1 MAIKKIEIR
10 AKGAG
15 NYQDLVYPKTSADMV
30 MLVDSTWDNAEEAI
44 SGLYDVAELLYITVG
59 QMGSVKEATITATG
73 WQGSSAP
80 YTQAVTVF
88 EMAADHN
95 PIITPVYSTVNAT
108 AVNQKEAW
116 NLIGKAI
123 TGEGVITFTCFGD
136 KPTIDIPIKIKGA

>member
-30 MLVDSTWDNAEEAI
+30 MVDSNWDSVQDALDGFMDVFIEHSYAI
-44 SGLYDVAELLYITVG
+44 GLLLG
-59 QMGSVKEATITATG
+59 VKGATITATG

-95 PIITPVYSTVNAT
+95 PIITPEYSTVNAT